1 MNDST
6 VLKANSTEIKCKMKI
21 PPNDKFILRR
31 LTEKVAEIADLPVHQ
46 HKADLWRRLNGLE
59 KVRPLVWI
67 NEFPWHE
74 MDVNGELTL
83 QCENDYCRWAE
94 QELRRAIYLWQHAPF
109 DMVVENVFYSPLVI
123 HDSGFG
129 ITEDVDFIKQDEK
142 SNILSR
148 GFHQQIQNEQDIEK
162 IKMPVIHH
170 DENAS
175 EENFEILSNIFG
187 DILPVKKRGI
197 VHQWFAPWDE
207 LIRWWDVQDAL
218 MDLVTRPDLIH
229 LAMERL
235 ISAYLCRL
243 DQYTELNL
251 LSYAEGNF
259 RVGSGGLGYTD
270 ELPKPGFNP
279 NAVRTTDLWGCATA
293 QIFCDV
299 SPAMHEEFALQY
311 ERRWLERFGLNYY
324 GCCEPL
330 HHKMSILK
338 SIPNLRKISIS
349 PWADL
354 DKAAANIG
362 ENYVISYKPNP
373 AVLATDNW
381 NLEAA
386 RKKLVADLEKLQD
399 CVVEIIM
406 KDISTVQYQP
416 QRLWEWAHMAM
427 EVVEGNS
434 C

>member
-1 MNDST
+1 
-6 VLKANSTEIKCKMKI
+6 MKI
-21 PPNDKFILRR
+21 PPTDKSILRA
-31 LTEKVAEIADLPVHQ
+31 LAEKVAEIAALPVHQ
-46 HKADLWRRLNGLE
+46 QKADLWRRLNGLK

-74 MDVNGELTL
+74 MDVNGELPL

-94 QELRRAIYLWQHAPF
+94 QELRRTIYLWQHTPF
-109 DMVVENVFYSPLVI
+109 DMVVETVFYSPLVI
-123 HDSGFG
+123 RDSGFG
-129 ITEDVDFIKQDEK
+129 IKEDVDFIKQDEK

-148 GFHQQIQNEQDIEK
+148 GFHQQIQNEADIEK

-175 EENFEILSNIFG
+175 EENCQVLSDIFG
-187 DILPVKKRGI
+187 DILKVEKRGI

-218 MDLVTRPDLIH
+218 TDLVMRPELVH
-229 LAMERL
+229 LVMERL

-243 DQYTELNL
+243 DQYVEQNL
-251 LSYAEGNF
+251 LSFSEGNF

-279 NAVRTTDLWGCATA
+279 KTVRTMDLWGCATA

-330 HHKMSILK
+330 HNKMGILK

-354 DKAAANIG
+354 DKAAANISD
-362 ENYVISYKPNP
+362 NYVISYKPNP

-381 NLEAA
+381 NPEAA
-386 RKKLVADLEKLQD
+386 RKKLVADLEKLQG

-427 EVVEGNS
+427 EVVGGK
-434 C
+434 